1 MSYLIFIYLNV
12 QEVLYRDDGYEIM
25 LKRHVSYTILIVN
38 SLNTNEQ
45 DFVDIQYDLSVCDEN
60 TLKWFLHVNLHN
72 LYI

>member
-12 QEVLYRDDGYEIM
+12 QEVLYRDDGYKIM

-60 TLKWFLHVNLHN
+60 TLK
-72 LYI
+72 